1 MNVVVAVIVEN
12 TLDQAVNQKQDL
24 LKKQEEEKQVAC
36 HKIYEVFQEA
46 DADGNGELTKD
57 EFLQSL
63 KRADVTRHLQEVG
76 IDVRQAEN
84 LFDILDYDES
94 GNIDAQEFIE
104 GVLTARG
111 EAKAKDILSVQC
123 DVWRAEQKMKK
134 SVRNAKFDVNS
145 RLRKLGLELH
155 SAAEEA
161 EKMKNDLLEGLG
173 LEEWQTKNLR
183 MVTNQP

>member
-94 GNIDAQEFIE
+94 GNLDAQEFIE
-104 GVLTARG
+104 GVIKARG
-111 EAKAKDILSVQC
+111 EAKAKDILALQC
-123 DVWRAEQKMKK
+123 DVWRSEKKIQKDLER
-134 SVRNAKFDVNS
+134 SEEVVR
-145 RLRKLGLELH
+145 RKMDSLERGCT
-155 SAAEEA
+155 
-161 EKMKNDLLEGLG
+161 DL
-173 LEEWQTKNLR
+173 
-183 MVTNQP
+183 